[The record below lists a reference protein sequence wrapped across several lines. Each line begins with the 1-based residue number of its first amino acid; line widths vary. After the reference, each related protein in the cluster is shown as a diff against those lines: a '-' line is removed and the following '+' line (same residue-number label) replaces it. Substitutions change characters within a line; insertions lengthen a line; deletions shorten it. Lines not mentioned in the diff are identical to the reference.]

1 MLQTILVILLL
12 EGFIT
17 ISIEIVTMR
26 QLLPFFGGSV
36 VITSIIIGIF
46 LLFLAIGYWRGGSYQ
61 RDFFKHLSRN
71 FALSMVWVGIGLS
84 YSFTAI
90 YFYLTVAT
98 LSMPFLASLLGYL
111 LLVLSPIVYWLG
123 QTIPLTT
130 NLFNQEHSVSRI
142 SGRALFIS
150 TIGSFLGALL
160 TSLLLFQYLGVAWT
174 VVINCILLF
183 SITVFIRPHS
193 ELSWYSLFFLFL
205 VLLFVFQLNVNTERT
220 LFLKTNNYA
229 NYQIIEPAPFDKIL
243 QINQSYSSLLTS
255 DKKGFPYIEF
265 MRDVLFKQLNLHN
278 KQLVIIGAGG
288 FSITA
293 KGTNDNEVTYVD
305 IDPAIKEVAEKHF
318 LNEPIKGKFIAQDA
332 RLFLNQNKSLF
343 DVIVSDVYTHQATIP
358 PALLSVE
365 YFQKIAS
372 HLKPSGLALF
382 NIIANPLFQ
391 DDYSQIVYN
400 TIHAAFPY
408 CAVIP
413 LTWDTPFTNVIY
425 ICTKMPSNKGIYSD
439 DLNTATLDY
448 FNSRHKSMR

>member
-1 MLQTILVILLL
+1 MLQTILIILLL

-17 ISIEIVTMR
+17 ISIEIVTIR

-61 RDFFKHLSRN
+61 RDFFKQLNRN

-90 YFYLTVAT
+90 YFYWTVAR
-98 LSMPFLASLLGYL
+98 LSVPFLLSLLGYL
-111 LLVLSPIVYWLG
+111 LLILSPIVYWLG

-130 NLFNQEHSVSRI
+130 NLFNQEQRVSHI

-174 VVINCILLF
+174 VVINCMLLF
-183 SITVFIRPHS
+183 LIIVFIKP
-193 ELSWYSLFFLFL
+193 YSQLQWSYIFLL
-205 VLLFVFQLNVNTERT
+205 LLALLFIFQVNVNSEKM
-220 LFLKTNNYA
+220 LFIKTNNYA
-229 NYQIIEPAPFDKIL
+229 NYQVIEPRPFDKIL

-265 MRDVLFKQLNLHN
+265 MRDILFKQLNLRN
-278 KQLVIIGAGG
+278 KQILIIGAGG

-293 KGTNDNEVTYVD
+293 KGTNDNEITYLD
-305 IDPAIKEVAEKHF
+305 IDPAIKDIAEKHF
-318 LNEPIKGKFIAQDA
+318 LNEPVKGQFIAQDA
-332 RLFLNQNKSLF
+332 RLFLNQNNVLF
-343 DVIVSDVYTHQATIP
+343 DVVISDVYTHFATIP
-358 PALLSVE
+358 PALLTME
-365 YFQKIAS
+365 YFQNIAS

-391 DDYSQIVYN
+391 DDYSQIMYN
-400 TIHAAFPY
+400 TIHAAFSY

-413 LTWDTPFTNVIY
+413 LAWDAPFANVIY
-425 ICTKMPSNKGIYSD
+425 ICTKTPTNKGRYSD

-448 FNSRHKSMR
+448 FTSRHKLR